1 MDSICSIGRFSA
13 RTAKEWEKI
22 PRNCAIFAEHKADK
36 NYWLYSDIV
45 VTEENGWKS
54 FLAANIDSIK
64 DRTDVYKVQLNCLT
78 SRIRFAVSL
87 SYRNEKLIASRGP
100 WQKWEGIRPDSRNGL
115 SLKKAVCKR
124 NPAAERL
131 IKSVPAELLSAYFK

>member
-1 MDSICSIGRFSA
+1 M
-13 RTAKEWEKI
+13 
-22 PRNCAIFAEHKADK
+22 
-36 NYWLYSDIV
+36 
-45 VTEENGWKS
+45 VTEDNGWKS

-64 DRTDVYKVQLNCLT
+64 DRTDVYKVQFDCLT

-87 SYRNEKLIASRGP
+87 SYRNEKLIASRGS
-100 WQKWEGIRPDSRNGL
+100 WQKWEGIQPDSRNGL